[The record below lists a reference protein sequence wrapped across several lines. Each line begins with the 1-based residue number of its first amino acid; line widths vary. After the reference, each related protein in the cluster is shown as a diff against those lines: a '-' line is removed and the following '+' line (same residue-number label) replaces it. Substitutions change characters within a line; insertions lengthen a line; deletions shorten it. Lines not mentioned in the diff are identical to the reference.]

1 MTRGTGRAP
10 GASQMPGEGP
20 VLVALDL
27 PLRAG
32 DAAFTFSVGVAAGAQ
47 RGAGVIV
54 AFGRRLLPGIVLGE
68 GAPRHDLRPVLALAG
83 AAPLVPPEVVELAEW
98 VAQEYLSSVGE
109 ALAAAVPWDAL
120 WSGARIRCEGPM
132 TADLPA
138 PARAALEAMERK
150 PVSLARAARLLAATW
165 EALGPVAESGALKV
179 VWPEAAE
186 GALGVEAAQPE
197 GAAKPQVGG
206 GLGLAVREAMTGGP
220 RQILVAGWNRTPAYI
235 AAIECARTAGW
246 STVAAFASVDAA
258 SEFARTADDA
268 GLEPVLSHGD
278 LPASAR
284 LGAWR
289 RAKGARQ
296 ALVVGTR
303 ATVFAPLAGPVLA
316 IVDEEDGGG
325 HKEERAPRYVTRA
338 VAAERTR
345 AAGVLVIG
353 AATPPV
359 ATYARVRD
367 GSLRLFALP
376 SPRVRLGIVD
386 LRRRPDP
393 RQEISRPLLDA
404 VRRTVRQSGRVVL
417 FCDRKGYAGGLQCG
431 ECGAVERCRR
441 CGVAM
446 PYDRSRRRLRC
457 RFCALTE
464 AAPHVCSRC
473 GAARLM
479 PMGAGSERLV
489 ALLRR
494 ITPAVWRFDSDMLGS
509 GAEPA
514 ALLAPFRE
522 RGGVLVATSL
532 VLPYL
537 GALRPDL
544 VGFVAADRMLHRPEY
559 RAAERAL
566 ALIRTVGMA
575 TRALVLVE
583 TADPSHPAV
592 RAAAATSLRPF
603 YAGELEM
610 RSALGYPPFRSLTA
624 LRITARTQAAV
635 EAVAA
640 GLAASAPPEIEIL
653 GPIPEAGAPLEG
665 RARWEIVV
673 KAADRS
679 AANRLVRPLLLG
691 TGVPRDVRTSADVDP
706 HDL

>member
-1 MTRGTGRAP
+1 MQGD
-10 GASQMPGEGP
+10 GP

-32 DAAFTFSVGVAAGAQ
+32 DAAFTFSAGAAAGAP
-47 RGAGVIV
+47 RGSGVIV
-54 AFGRRLLPGIVLGE
+54 AFGRRLLPGVVLGE
-68 GAPRHDLRPVLALAG
+68 GAPRHGLRPVLALAG
-83 AAPLVPPEVVELAEW
+83 ATPLVPPEVVDLAEW

-109 ALAAAVPWDAL
+109 ALAAGVPWDAL
-120 WSGARIRCEGPM
+120 WSGVRLRWEGPM
-132 TADLPA
+132 AADLPA
-138 PARAALEAMERK
+138 AAGAALEAMERK
-150 PVSLARAARLLAATW
+150 PVSLARAARLLAPAW
-165 EALGPVAESGALKV
+165 ETLGPIAESCALKAIWLAQPVGEAQPAGALQ
-179 VWPEAAE
+179 PA
-186 GALGVEAAQPE
+186 GAAQ
-197 GAAKPQVGG
+197 AQVGG
-206 GLGLAVREAMTGGP
+206 GLCVAVREAMSGGP
-220 RQILVAGWNRTPAYI
+220 RQILVAGWNRTPAYL
-235 AAIECARTAGW
+235 AAIQCARAAGW
-246 STVAAFASVDAA
+246 STVAVFASVDAA
-258 SEFARTADDA
+258 SEFARAADDA

-278 LPASAR
+278 LPAAAR

-289 RAKGARQ
+289 RAMGARQ
-296 ALVVGTR
+296 ALAVGTR
-303 ATVFAPLAGPVLA
+303 GAVFAPVSGPVLA
-316 IVDEEDGGG
+316 IVDDEDGSG

-345 AAGVLVIG
+345 AAGVLVVG
-353 AATPPV
+353 ATTPPV
-359 ATYARVRD
+359 ATYAGVRD
-367 GSLRLFALP
+367 GSLRLVALP
-376 SPRVRLGIVD
+376 SPRIRLGIVD
-386 LRRRPDP
+386 LRRRQDP
-393 RQEISRPLLDA
+393 RQEISRPLQDA
-404 VRRTVRQSGRVVL
+404 VLSTARRRGRVVL
-417 FCDRKGYAGGLQCG
+417 LCDRKGYAGGLQCG
-431 ECGAVERCRR
+431 ECGAVAQCSR

-457 RFCALTE
+457 RFCARTE

-479 PMGAGSERLV
+479 PVGAGSERLV

-494 ITPAVWRFDSDMLGS
+494 ITPAVWRFDSDILGS
-509 GAEPA
+509 GADPA

-532 VLPYL
+532 VLPHL

-592 RAAAATSLRPF
+592 RAVTAPSLRPF

-610 RSALGYPPFRSLTA
+610 REALGYPPFRSLMA
-624 LRITARTQAAV
+624 LRITARAQAAA

-640 GLAASAPPEIEIL
+640 RLAAGATPDLEIL
-653 GPIPEAGAPLEG
+653 GPIPEAGAPWEG

-673 KAADRS
+673 KAADRA

-691 TGVPRDVRTSADVDP
+691 IGVPRDVRISADVDP

>member
-1 MTRGTGRAP
+1 MQGD
-10 GASQMPGEGP
+10 GP
-20 VLVALDL
+20 VLIALDL

-32 DAAFTFSVGVAAGAQ
+32 DAAFTFSAGAAAGAP
-47 RGAGVIV
+47 RGSGVIV

-68 GAPRHDLRPVLALAG
+68 GAPRKGLRPVLALAG
-83 AAPLVPPEVVELAEW
+83 AAPLVPPEVVDLAEW
-98 VAQEYLSSVGE
+98 VAAEYLSSIGE

-120 WSGARIRCEGPM
+120 WSGVRLRCEGGE
-132 TADLPA
+132 AVNQPA

-150 PVSLARAARLLAATW
+150 PVSLVRAARLLAPAW
-165 EALGPVAESGALKV
+165 ETLGPIAESRVLKAIWAAARGGASGV
-179 VWPEAAE
+179 
-186 GALGVEAAQPE
+186 GAVQPGGAAQTQA
-197 GAAKPQVGG
+197 GS
-206 GLGLAVREAMTGGP
+206 GLCVAVREAMSGGP
-220 RQILVAGWNRTPAYI
+220 RQILVAGWSRTPAYL
-235 AAIECARTAGW
+235 AAIRCARAAGW

-258 SEFARTADDA
+258 SEFAQAADHA

-278 LPASAR
+278 LPAAAR

-289 RAKGARQ
+289 RAMGARQ
-296 ALVVGTR
+296 VLAVGTR
-303 ATVFAPLAGPVLA
+303 GAVFAPVAGPVLA
-316 IVDEEDGGG
+316 IVDDEDGSG

-345 AAGVLVIG
+345 AAGVLVVG
-353 AATPPV
+353 ATTPPV
-359 ATYARVRD
+359 ATYAGVRD
-367 GSLRLFALP
+367 GSLRLVALP
-376 SPRVRLGIVD
+376 SPRVRLGIID

-393 RQEISRPLLDA
+393 RQEISRPLQDA
-404 VRRTVRQSGRVVL
+404 VLSTARRRGRVVL
-417 FCDRKGYAGGLQCG
+417 ICDRKGYAGGLQCG
-431 ECGAVERCRR
+431 ECGVVAQCRR

-479 PMGAGSERLV
+479 PVGAGSERLV

-494 ITPAVWRFDSDMLGS
+494 ITPAVWRFDSDVLGS
-509 GAEPA
+509 GAEAA

-532 VLPYL
+532 VLPHL

-592 RAAAATSLRPF
+592 RAVTAPSLRPF

-610 RSALGYPPFRSLTA
+610 REALGYPPFRSLTA
-624 LRITARTQAAV
+624 LRITARAQAAA

-640 GLAASAPPEIEIL
+640 RLAAGATPEVEIL
-653 GPIPEAGAPLEG
+653 GPIPEAGAPWEG
-665 RARWEIVV
+665 RARWEIVI
-673 KAADRS
+673 KAAGRS

-691 TGVPRDVRTSADVDP
+691 IGVPRDVRISADADP

>member
-1 MTRGTGRAP
+1 MQGD
-10 GASQMPGEGP
+10 GP
-20 VLVALDL
+20 LLVALDL

-32 DAAFTFSVGVAAGAQ
+32 DAAFTFSAGAAAGAP

-68 GAPRHDLRPVLALAG
+68 GAPRHGLRPVLALTG
-83 AAPLVPPEVVELAEW
+83 ATPLIPPEVVDLAEW
-98 VAQEYLSSVGE
+98 VAAEYLSSVGE

-120 WSGARIRCEGPM
+120 WSGVRLRCEGGE
-132 TADLPA
+132 AVNLPA
-138 PARAALEAMERK
+138 PARAALEAMERN
-150 PVSLARAARLLAATW
+150 PVSLARAARLLAPAW
-165 EALGPVAESGALKV
+165 ETLGPIAESRALKAI
-179 VWPEAAE
+179 WAAARG
-186 GALGVEAAQPE
+186 GASGVGTARPADGTQPAGLAQPGGAAQTQA
-197 GAAKPQVGG
+197 GS
-206 GLGLAVREAMTGGP
+206 GLCVAVREAMSGGP
-220 RQILVAGWNRTPAYI
+220 RQILVAGWNRIPAYL
-235 AAIECARTAGW
+235 AAVRCARAAGW

-258 SEFARTADDA
+258 SEFAYAADSV
-268 GLEPVLSHGD
+268 GLEPLLSHGD
-278 LPASAR
+278 LPAAVR

-289 RAKGARQ
+289 RATGARQ
-296 ALVVGTR
+296 ALAVGTR
-303 ATVFAPLAGPVLA
+303 GAVFAPVAGPVLA
-316 IVDEEDGGG
+316 IVDDEDGSG

-345 AAGVLVIG
+345 AAGVLVVG
-353 AATPPV
+353 VATPTV
-359 ATYARVRD
+359 ATYAGVRD
-367 GSLRLFALP
+367 GSLRLVALP
-376 SPRVRLGIVD
+376 SPRVRLGVID

-393 RQEISRPLLDA
+393 RQEISRPLQDA
-404 VRRTVRQSGRVVL
+404 VLSAARRRGRVVL
-417 FCDRKGYAGGLQCG
+417 ICDRKGYAGGLQCG
-431 ECGAVERCRR
+431 ECGVVAQCRR

-446 PYDRSRRRLRC
+446 PYDRSRRQLRC

-479 PMGAGSERLV
+479 PVGAGSERLV

-494 ITPAVWRFDSDMLGS
+494 ITPAVWRFDSDVLGS
-509 GAEPA
+509 GAEA
-514 ALLAPFRE
+514 ASLLAPFRE

-532 VLPYL
+532 VLPHL
-537 GALRPDL
+537 GVLRPDL

-575 TRALVLVE
+575 TRVLVLVE

-592 RAAAATSLRPF
+592 RAVTAPSLRPF

-624 LRITARTQAAV
+624 LRITARAQVAA

-640 GLAASAPPEIEIL
+640 RLAAGATPDLEIL
-653 GPIPEAGAPLEG
+653 GPIPRAGAPLEG
-665 RARWEIVV
+665 SARWEIVI
-673 KAADRS
+673 KAADHS

-691 TGVPRDVRTSADVDP
+691 IGVPRDVRISADVDP

>member
-1 MTRGTGRAP
+1 MQGD
-10 GASQMPGEGP
+10 GP
-20 VLVALDL
+20 LLVALDL

-32 DAAFTFSVGVAAGAQ
+32 DAAFTFSSGAA
-47 RGAGVIV
+47 RGAPRGSGVIV
-54 AFGRRLLPGIVLGE
+54 AFGRRLLPGVVLGE
-68 GAPRHDLRPVLALAG
+68 GAPRQGLRPVLALAG
-83 AAPLVPPEVVELAEW
+83 ATPLVPPEVVDLAEW

-120 WSGARIRCEGPM
+120 WSGVRLHCEGPM
-132 TADLPA
+132 AADLPA
-138 PARAALEAMERK
+138 AAKTALEAMARK
-150 PVSLARAARLLAATW
+150 PVSLARAARLLAPAW
-165 EALGPVAESGALKV
+165 ETLGPVAESGALKAI
-179 VWPEAAE
+179 WPAAK
-186 GALGVEAAQPE
+186 ASASRDEAAQLA
-197 GAAKPQVGG
+197 GAVQAQGG
-206 GLGLAVREAMTGGP
+206 GDLCAAVREAMSGGP
-220 RQILVAGWNRTPAYI
+220 RRILVAGWNRTPAYL
-235 AAIECARTAGW
+235 AAIRCARAAGW

-258 SEFARTADDA
+258 SEFARAADDA
-268 GLEPVLSHGD
+268 GLGPMLSHGD
-278 LPASAR
+278 LPAAAR

-289 RAKGARQ
+289 SAIGARQ
-296 ALVVGTR
+296 ALAVGTR
-303 ATVFAPLAGPVLA
+303 GAVFAPVAGPVLA
-316 IVDEEDGGG
+316 IVDDEDGSG

-345 AAGVLVIG
+345 AAGVLVVG
-353 AATPPV
+353 ATTPPV
-359 ATYARVRD
+359 ATYAGVRD
-367 GSLRLFALP
+367 GSLRLIALP

-393 RQEISRPLLDA
+393 RTEISRPLHDA
-404 VRRTVRQSGRVVL
+404 VLSTARRRGRVVL
-417 FCDRKGYAGGLQCG
+417 LCDRKGYAGGLQCG
-431 ECGAVERCRR
+431 ECGVVAQCSR

-457 RFCALTE
+457 RFCARTE

-479 PMGAGSERLV
+479 PVGAGSERLV

-494 ITPAVWRFDSDMLGS
+494 ITPAVWRFDSDILGS
-509 GAEPA
+509 GADPS

-532 VLPYL
+532 VLPHL
-537 GALRPDL
+537 GSLRPDL

-592 RAAAATSLRPF
+592 RAVTAPSLRPF

-610 RSALGYPPFRSLTA
+610 RAALGYPPFRSLMS
-624 LRITARTQAAV
+624 LRVTARAQASV

-640 GLAASAPPEIEIL
+640 RLAAAAPPELEIL
-653 GPIPEAGAPLEG
+653 GPIPEAGAPWGG

-691 TGVPRDVRTSADVDP
+691 IGVPRDVRISADVDP

>member
-1 MTRGTGRAP
+1 MQGD
-10 GASQMPGEGP
+10 GP
-20 VLVALDL
+20 LLVALDL

-32 DAAFTFSVGVAAGAQ
+32 DSAFTFSSGAARGAP

-54 AFGRRLLPGIVLGE
+54 AFGRRLLPGVVLGE
-68 GAPRHDLRPVLALAG
+68 GAPRPGLRPVMAMAG
-83 AAPLVPPEVVELAEW
+83 ATPLVPPEVVGLAEW
-98 VAQEYLSSVGE
+98 VAAEYLSSVGE

-120 WSGARIRCEGPM
+120 WSGVRLRCEGLM
-132 TADLPA
+132 AADLPA
-138 PARAALEAMERK
+138 AAQAALEAMARK
-150 PVSLARAARLLAATW
+150 PVSLVRAARLLAPVW
-165 EALGPVAESGALKV
+165 ETLGPVAESGALSAIWPKAAAGAVGAEV
-179 VWPEAAE
+179 VR
-186 GALGVEAAQPE
+186 PE
-197 GAAKPQVGG
+197 GAARSAVGAQSAGAAQAGG
-206 GLGLAVREAMTGGP
+206 GLCIAVREAMSGGS
-220 RQILVAGWNRTPAYI
+220 RRILVAGWNRTPAYI
-235 AAIECARTAGW
+235 AAIQCVRAAGW

-278 LPASAR
+278 LPAAAR

-303 ATVFAPLAGPVLA
+303 ATVFAPVAGPVLA
-316 IVDEEDGGG
+316 IVDDEDGSG

-345 AAGVLVIG
+345 VEGILVVG
-353 AATPPV
+353 ATTPTV
-359 ATYARVRD
+359 ATYAGVRD
-367 GSLRLFALP
+367 GSLRLVALP
-376 SPRVRLGIVD
+376 SPRVRLGVVD

-393 RQEISRPLLDA
+393 RTEISRPLQDA
-404 VRRTVRQSGRVVL
+404 VLSTARRRGRAVL
-417 FCDRKGYAGGLQCG
+417 ICDRKGYAGGLQCG
-431 ECGAVERCRR
+431 ECGVVAQCRR

-473 GAARLM
+473 GAARLL
-479 PMGAGSERLV
+479 PVGAGSERLV

-494 ITPAVWRFDSDMLGS
+494 ITPAVWRFDSDILGP
-509 GAEPA
+509 GADPS

-522 RGGVLVATSL
+522 RGGVLVATAL
-532 VLPYL
+532 VLPHL
-537 GALRPDL
+537 GSLRPDL

-575 TRALVLVE
+575 TRAMVLLE
-583 TADPSHPAV
+583 TADPSHAAV
-592 RAAAATSLRPF
+592 RAATAPSLRSF
-603 YAGELEM
+603 YAGELEV
-610 RSALGYPPFRSLTA
+610 RSALGYPPYRSLTS
-624 LRITARTQAAV
+624 LRVTARAQASV

-640 GLAASAPPEIEIL
+640 QLAAAASLDLEVL
-653 GPIPEAGAPLEG
+653 GPIPEAGAPWVG

-673 KAADRS
+673 KAADRA

-691 TGVPRDVRTSADVDP
+691 TGVPRDVRISADVDP